1 MHGFKHG
8 ALRLWCCTINFVG
21 KHNLR
26 KERTLA
32 KLKVATGWRL
42 HHNGGA
48 GDIGRHEIRR
58 ELDAPKFQLQ
68 RLRETAN
75 QQGLTKPWHSLQ
87 ERMATSEEAHQ
98 DAVDDFFVTNDR
110 LLNLFFDAIMVG
122 AESSNESFG
131 LLWVGHRFL
140 SSVRIV
146 SRSGLARNF
155 R

>member
-1 MHGFKHG
+1 
-8 ALRLWCCTINFVG
+8 
-21 KHNLR
+21 
-26 KERTLA
+26 
-32 KLKVATGWRL
+32 
-42 HHNGGA
+42 
-48 GDIGRHEIRR
+48 
-58 ELDAPKFQLQ
+58 
-68 RLRETAN
+68 
-75 QQGLTKPWHSLQ
+75 
-87 ERMATSEEAHQ
+87 MATREETHQ

-110 LLNLFFDAIMVG
+110 FLDFFFDAIMVG

>member
-48 GDIGRHEIRR
+48 GDIGRHEIRS

-68 RLRETAN
+68 RLRQTAN
-75 QQGLTKPWHSLQ
+75 QQSLAKPRHSFQ
-87 ERMATSEEAHQ
+87 ERMATSKEAHQ
-98 DAVDDFFVTNDR
+98 DAIDDFFVTNDR
-110 LLNLFFDAIMVG
+110 FLYLFFDAIVVG

-146 SRSGLARNF
+146 SRRGLPRNF